1 MNKYRL
7 TLKKN
12 GGDSQPNKDLNNCLN
27 HLNIAHKCLE
37 KHLNGKNYFGLLT
50 NITNSAYEIKKRLK

>member
-12 GGDSQPNKDLNNCLN
+12 GEVLQPNKDLNCCLN

-37 KHLNGKNYFGLLT
+37 NHLSGENHFGLLT
-50 NITNSAYEIKKRLK
+50 NISNAAFEIKKRLK